1 MLRQLIL
8 VLLFVPTLL
17 FAQTKSIDVTTSE
30 WLSLIDNQHYGES
43 WDSTGSLFRSQIS
56 KGEWVAA
63 VSALRA
69 KIGNLESRSLTTT
82 TSMKS
87 LPNVPDGE
95 YVVIQY
101 QTIFS
106 GKQSTE
112 TLTLYKSKTGWVV
125 IGYFINSLGQ

>member
-1 MLRQLIL
+1 MLRQFIL

-17 FAQTKSIDVTTSE
+17 FAQTKSIDITASK
-30 WLSLIDNQHYGES
+30 WLSLVDNQHYGES
-43 WDSTGSLFRSQIS
+43 WDSAGVLLRSQIS
-56 KGEWVAA
+56 KGEWTAA
-63 VSALRA
+63 VSTVRA
-69 KIGNLESRSLTTT
+69 KVGNLESRSLTTT

-112 TLTLYKSKTGWVV
+112 TLTLSKGKTGWVV
-125 IGYFINSLGQ
+125 IGYFINSLDQ

>member
-56 KGEWVAA
+56 KDEWVAA
-63 VSALRA
+63 VSAIRA
-69 KIGNLESRSLTTT
+69 KVGNLESRSLTTT

-112 TLTLYKSKTGWVV
+112 TLTLSKSKTGWVV

>member
-17 FAQTKSIDVTTSE
+17 FAQT
-30 WLSLIDNQHYGES
+30 
-43 WDSTGSLFRSQIS
+43 
-56 KGEWVAA
+56 
-63 VSALRA
+63 
-69 KIGNLESRSLTTT
+69 
-82 TSMKS
+82 KS

-112 TLTLYKSKTGWVV
+112 TLTLSKSKTGWVV

>member
-8 VLLFVPTLL
+8 VLLIVPTLL

-56 KGEWVAA
+56 KDEWVAA
-63 VSALRA
+63 VSAIRA
-69 KIGNLESRSLTTT
+69 KVGNLESRSLTTT

-112 TLTLYKSKTGWVV
+112 TLTLSKSKTGWVV

>member
-56 KGEWVAA
+56 KDEWVAA
-63 VSALRA
+63 VSAIRA
-69 KIGNLESRSLTTT
+69 KVGNLESRSLTTT

-101 QTIFS
+101 QTMFS

-112 TLTLYKSKTGWVV
+112 TLTLSKSKTGWVV

>member
-1 MLRQLIL
+1 MLRQFIL
-8 VLLFVPTLL
+8 VLLFVPALL
-17 FAQTKSIDVTTSE
+17 FAQTKPIDVTASE
-30 WLSLIDNQHYGES
+30 WLSLIDNQHYSES
-43 WDSTGSLFRSQIS
+43 WDSTGGLFRSQIS
-56 KGEWVAA
+56 KGEWATA
-63 VSALRA
+63 VSTIRA
-69 KIGNLESRSLTTT
+69 KVGNLESRSLTTT

-106 GKQSTE
+106 GKQATE
-112 TLTLYKSKTGWVV
+112 TLTLSKSKTGWVV

>member
-1 MLRQLIL
+1 MLRQFIL

-17 FAQTKSIDVTTSE
+17 FAQTKPIDVTASE

-43 WDSTGSLFRSQIS
+43 WDSAGGLFRSQIS

-63 VSALRA
+63 VSAIRA
-69 KIGNLESRSLTTT
+69 KVGNLESRRLTTT

-112 TLTLYKSKTGWVV
+112 TLTLSKSKTGWVA

>member
-1 MLRQLIL
+1 MLRQFIL

-17 FAQTKSIDVTTSE
+17 FAQTKPIDVTASE
-30 WLSLIDNQHYGES
+30 WLSLIDNQHYDES
-43 WDSTGSLFRSQIS
+43 WDSAGGLFRSQIS
-56 KGEWVAA
+56 KGKWATA
-63 VSALRA
+63 VSTIRA
-69 KIGNLESRSLTTT
+69 KVGNLESRRLTMT

-87 LPNVPDGE
+87 LPNLPDGE

-112 TLTLYKSKTGWVV
+112 TLTLSKSKTGWVV

>member
-30 WLSLIDNQHYGES
+30 WISLIDNQHYGES

-63 VSALRA
+63 VSAIRA
-69 KIGNLESRSLTTT
+69 KVGNLESRSLTTT

-112 TLTLYKSKTGWVV
+112 TLTLSKSKTGWVV